1 MRVTTAAA
9 LEWFKDEK
17 DALLKLL
24 GDGGTYER
32 YFVVLNDHAREAIA
46 VRLVSSALKDAVIIK
61 SSAAASPAG
70 EKKGGLFSR
79 LFGRK

>member
-1 MRVTTAAA
+1 VAAA
-9 LEWFKDEK
+9 LDWFKEEK
-17 DALLKLL
+17 ATLLKHLNE
-24 GDGGTYER
+24 GGSYER

-46 VRLVSSALKDAVIIK
+46 VRLASAALKDSVTVK
-61 SSAAASPAG
+61 AAASES